1 MLLSTFF
8 MSDILKG
15 LLQAVD
21 EQLRSPQTRY
31 VKETYERL
39 LALGQS
45 DQQAREEIADC
56 LGEELDDMLQKNR
69 SFDETLYKKTL
80 AALPWQEEPQTGNDL
95 ERL

>member
-1 MLLSTFF
+1 VLLSTFF

-31 VKETYERL
+31 VKETYDRL

-45 DQQAREEIADC
+45 DEQAREEIADC

-80 AALPWQEEPQTGNDL
+80 DALPWQEDPDTGNDL
-95 ERL
+95 DRL

>member
-31 VKETYERL
+31 VKETYDRL

-45 DQQAREEIADC
+45 DEQAREEIADC

-69 SFDETLYKKTL
+69 SFDETLYKKSL
-80 AALPWQEEPQTGNDL
+80 DALPWQEEPQTGNDL
-95 ERL
+95 DRL

>member
-1 MLLSTFF
+1 

-31 VKETYERL
+31 VKETYDRL

-45 DQQAREEIADC
+45 DEQAREEIADC

-69 SFDETLYKKTL
+69 SFDEMLYKKML
-80 AALPWQEEPQTGNDL
+80 EALPWNEEPDTGNDL
-95 ERL
+95 DRL